1 MIFGVLGAVREAKKI
16 KKFQNLSLTSTQ
28 DQKHETLLIWFDP
41 HNKNLILFKLK
52 LLKIEL

>member
-1 MIFGVLGAVREAKKI
+1 MIFGVLRAVREAKKS

-28 DQKHETLLIWFDP
+28 DQKHGTLLIWFDP